1 MIIQEIVAFFK
12 RIFNKKEKQK
22 MLIAPKIQEEQ
33 IEKVNFIKSIKIESI
48 NKKKRTVETPICL
61 GDGLGIQTKVRY

>member
-1 MIIQEIVAFFK
+1 MIIQEIVSFFK
-12 RIFNKKEKQK
+12 RIFKKREKQK

-48 NKKKRTVETPICL
+48 NKKKRNVETPVCF
-61 GDGLGIQTKVRY
+61 GDGLGIQTKIRY